1 MFWGAIFAPDI
12 ADQGVS
18 NCKVLRP
25 YPPTRLAAGG
35 WPLASSVIGAG
46 AIFPVG
52 RARRWTRACIRY
64 VRFGSNAVIPL
75 DQPNVRFAPIADIP
89 IWVRVLVSYDR
100 DRSSTKWRSLKAP
113 IVDVGQQK
121 KISIRYLISLSWVST
136 LAASFLAVA
145 SSLDA
150 MPSSAT
156 DMTL

>member
-1 MFWGAIFAPDI
+1 MCLTGIIIITAPHI
-12 ADQGVS
+12 AVRS
-18 NCKVLRP
+18 HS
-25 YPPTRLAAGG
+25 AA
-35 WPLASSVIGAG
+35 LHVQREQHSSLV
-46 AIFPVG
+46 P
-52 RARRWTRACIRY
+52 
-64 VRFGSNAVIPL
+64 
-75 DQPNVRFAPIADIP
+75 DQPNDRIAPIADIP
-89 IWVRVLVSYDR
+89 IWVRVLVSYDC

-113 IVDVGQQK
+113 IVGVGQQK